1 MSGKQAPRKKRN
13 WQPDL
18 DRVASATEYT
28 GVLPAQ
34 REEDMP
40 DTDEAKG
47 KK

>member
-1 MSGKQAPRKKRN
+1 MSGKPSPRKKRH

-28 GVLPAQ
+28 GTLPAQ

-40 DTDEAKG
+40 DADEAKD